1 MLPISKAMQVGE
13 GTPHRQYQKKRI
25 IRLVMAEDA
34 LGV

>member
-1 MLPISKAMQVGE
+1 MLPNSKATQVGE
-13 GTPHRQYQKKRI
+13 GMLHRQHHKKRI